1 MTNNINAITMPK
13 FGLTMEKGSVSAW
26 HIKVGQTVAVG
37 DEIADIETEKVTSAY
52 ESPIAGTWRRTVAS
66 VGEDLPI
73 GSLIGVMASPEIED
87 AQIDSFIAKFT
98 LT

>member
-1 MTNNINAITMPK
+1 MANNINAITMPK

-26 HIKVGQTVAVG
+26 HVEVGKTVAVG

-52 ESPIAGTWRRTVAS
+52 ESPIAGTWRRSVAS
-66 VGEDLPI
+66 VGDELPI
-73 GSLIGVMASPEIED
+73 GSLIGVMASPEIDD

-98 LT
+98 PT